1 MYKVLKRLKI
11 SKKILTFTITA
22 GSVNIALLK
31 NNRSSKLH
39 SIYYSLNCHIQSF
52 KKIGKLKKF
61 SVIGRS
67 SY

>member
-31 NNRSSKLH
+31 NNRSSK
-39 SIYYSLNCHIQSF
+39 F
-52 KKIGKLKKF
+52 
-61 SVIGRS
+61 
-67 SY
+67 